1 LGHGAGGQKTGGEIR
16 QSEILNEGEIPGKD
30 SFDPCFFEEGIEA
43 REGSD
48 IGVYF
53 HIYSLYLVMSYEL

>member
-16 QSEILNEGEIPGKD
+16 QGEILNEGEIPGKD
-30 SFDPCFFEEGIEA
+30 AFDSGIFEEGIEA
-43 REGSD
+43 GEGSD

-53 HIYSLYLVMSYEL
+53 H